1 MMMMMMQMHP
11 SMKLNEWKEET
22 FGFARRCLGPGLK
35 GWLFFQ
41 QWSGRASDGDLSR
54 TQGFG
59 MFFFFWGGSQPAS
72 FDTATLVSRVETF
85 EFYRAVLSC
94 KHLWHLRW
102 KLNMGLWKG
111 NIQNLETIIFR
122 FQRFKWGV
130 DMVWKP
136 RFSRRRPRKSKSPV
150 GRRIGKWCHEL
161 NDPKAFIIRGGWG
174 NSEYNWS

>member
-1 MMMMMMQMHP
+1 MMMMMMMHP

-22 FGFARRCLGPGLK
+22 FGFARRCLGLGLK
-35 GWLFFQ
+35 GWLFFSTVIRTSK
-41 QWSGRASDGDLSR
+41 WWRPEPNSGVWDV
-54 TQGFG
+54 
-59 MFFFFWGGSQPAS
+59 FFFWGGSQPAS

-161 NDPKAFIIRGGWG
+161 NDPKAFIIPGGWG